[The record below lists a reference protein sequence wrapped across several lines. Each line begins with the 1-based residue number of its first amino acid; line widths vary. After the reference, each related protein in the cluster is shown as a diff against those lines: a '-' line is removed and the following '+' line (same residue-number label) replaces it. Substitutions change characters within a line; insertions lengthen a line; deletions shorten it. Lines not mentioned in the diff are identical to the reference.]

1 MNSSR
6 STTAAPA
13 DRSAEVRP
21 AAQTAAQPNPQP
33 GSHRASALCFGLLMA
48 AGLLFGIQQTT
59 HAGLGLLAPSQ
70 WLNGAAGTQLN
81 TALRVPFHD
90 TLETADAAWRY
101 RVFGQ
106 LGPQVR
112 QGCPGWLFYT
122 AGLRAPVADADAVV
136 AARIALMRGLVAQLH
151 AQHVAVLAVTVPDK
165 SRRESD
171 ALCGL
176 TRPAG
181 TVAQLP
187 RWQHALDQAGV
198 ARVDLT
204 TTLDNVP
211 TPFYRTDVHLN
222 QRGAAAAAQAVA
234 AAALPLVGSRGTLQY
249 DVTRATFATPRV
261 GDLLT
266 LAGLANAP
274 QGWRPAPDSY
284 VPETFSQPSAGG
296 LLDTGPA
303 VTVMLAGSSNSRRSN
318 FAEQLGQSLGAP
330 VWNVSRDGG
339 KFADALMQSM
349 EDRAHW
355 PSTLKLVI
363 WEMSEMSLVQP
374 LSAEEKAALRD
385 GVQADL

>member
-1 MNSSR
+1 MNSPR
-6 STTAAPA
+6 STIPATPDRTTSAPSDGEA
-13 DRSAEVRP
+13 NAPR
-21 AAQTAAQPNPQP
+21 
-33 GSHRASALCFGLLMA
+33 GSHRMTALCFGLLMA
-48 AGLLFGIQQTT
+48 GGLLFGIQQTT
-59 HAGLGLLAPSQ
+59 HAGLGSLAPSQ
-70 WLNGAAGTQLN
+70 WLGGAAGTQLN
-81 TALRVPFHD
+81 NALRVPFHD

-106 LGPQVR
+106 LGAQVR

-122 AGLRAPVADADAVV
+122 DGLRAPVADPDAVV
-136 AARIALMRGLVAQLH
+136 AARIALMRRLVAQLRE
-151 AQHVAVLAVTVPDK
+151 QHVAVLAVTVPDK

-176 TRPAG
+176 TRPAS
-181 TVAQLP
+181 TIAQLP
-187 RWQHALDQAGV
+187 RWQRALDEAGV
-198 ARVDLT
+198 ARVDLSSV
-204 TTLDNVP
+204 LDSVP
-211 TPFYRTDVHLN
+211 KPFYRTDVHLN

-234 AAALPLVGSRGTLQY
+234 TAALPLAGGRGTLQY
-249 DVTRATFATPRV
+249 DITRAAVATPRV

-284 VPETFSQPSAGG
+284 RPETFTQPSAGG

-374 LSAEEKAALRD
+374 LNALEKAALRD
-385 GVQADL
+385 GVHGDL